1 MDAFG
6 WAGVPGRGAASGD
19 DVRGFEASC
28 RREVRS
34 RGTRL
39 FAGAVGALPG
49 LRGPIGLRPESV
61 EGGERARAMSM
72 VASKAWTELV
82 GQRDM
87 EARRKD
93 DKGANGVMSDG
104 CLGSVFSFPV
114 C

>member
-1 MDAFG
+1 MFL
-6 WAGVPGRGAASGD
+6 
-19 DVRGFEASC
+19 
-28 RREVRS
+28 
-34 RGTRL
+34 T
-39 FAGAVGALPG
+39 GAVGTLPG

-61 EGGERARAMSM
+61 VGGERARAMSM